1 MNNSKRLLAW
11 QWIAIIAVII
21 LLGGM
26 TFLAGFG
33 TGFGTGRVTAP
44 QYASSAPVAAS
55 ALVRPDAT
63 PAPAAA
69 SALPFLNQGEDV
81 PPEFD
86 LLWEA
91 WSALEDD
98 YYGDLPDT
106 PEMVGGL
113 VTGMLRA
120 AERETDTELD
130 REATA
135 DEVISAVLDILK
147 EDYGTLPAVDR
158 LSYGAINGVMFR
170 LDDDYTFL
178 RDPEQARFF
187 NEGLSGS
194 FEGIGARVAE
204 AEGGGVRIVEPF
216 EGQPA
221 WNAGI
226 RRDDVILTVNG
237 EDVTEM
243 ALSDAISLIRGPKG
257 SDVTLGIKSP
267 EQEAR
272 DVVVTRDT
280 ISIPVVE
287 YELRDD
293 GIAYLR
299 LGEFSTPAVAQVRAA
314 LDEMLA
320 QNPVGLV
327 LDLRGN
333 PGGLLRSAVDISS
346 EFVPD
351 GPILIERFKDGEE
364 QVYDASGKGRAFD
377 IPLVVLVNEGSA
389 SASEILAGAVQD
401 SGRGVLLGTTTFG
414 KGSVQVPHQL
424 SDGSMLSVTT
434 ARWYTPNDRLIHG
447 EGLEPDIEV
456 EPAAEDS
463 GTTDDV
469 QLLEAVK
476 YLQGLDQPSQ

>member
-1 MNNSKRLLAW
+1 MNNPKRGFPL
-11 QWIAIIAVII
+11 QWIAVIAIAV

-26 TFLAGFG
+26 IFVAGFG

-44 QYASSAPVAAS
+44 QYASSAPS
-55 ALVRPDAT
+55 ALVRPE
-63 PAPAAA
+63 PPPPAAA
-69 SALPFLNQGEDV
+69 STLPFLNQGADV

-91 WSALEDD
+91 WDALEKD

-120 AERETDTELD
+120 AEQQTDRELD
-130 REATA
+130 REETA
-135 DEVISAVLDILK
+135 DEVIAAVIDVLEQDL
-147 EDYGTLPAVDR
+147 GTLPDTDR
-158 LSYGAINGVMFR
+158 LTYGAINGVMFR

-187 NEGLSGS
+187 NESLSGS

-226 RRDDVILTVNG
+226 RRDDVILAVDG
-237 EDVTEM
+237 EDVT
-243 ALSDAISLIRGPKG
+243 ATPLSDAITLIRGPKG
-257 SDVTLGIKSP
+257 TDVVLLIKSP
-267 EQEAR
+267 EKEAR
-272 DVVVTRDT
+272 DVTVTRDT
-280 ISIPVVE
+280 ISVPVVE

-299 LGEFSTPAVAQVRAA
+299 LGEFSSPAEVQVQAA
-314 LDEMLA
+314 LKEMLA
-320 QNPVGLV
+320 QNPTGLV

-346 EFVPD
+346 EFVPE
-351 GPILIERFKDGEE
+351 GPILIERFKDGKE
-364 QVYDASGKGRAFD
+364 QVYDATGKGQAFD

-401 SGRGVLLGTTTFG
+401 SGRGILLGTTTFG

-447 EGLEPDIEV
+447 AGLEPDIVV
-456 EPAAEDS
+456 EQPDVAGDV
-463 GTTDDV
+463 TDDL
-469 QLLEAVK
+469 QLQAAVE
-476 YLQGLDQPSQ
+476 YLLDLQQPSP

>member
-1 MNNSKRLLAW
+1 MNNSKRLVSW
-11 QWIAIIAVII
+11 QWIGVIAIII

-26 TFLAGFG
+26 TFVAGFG

-44 QYASSAPVAAS
+44 QYVASAAS
-55 ALVRPDAT
+55 VLVRPDT
-63 PAPAAA
+63 PPAPAAA
-69 SALPFLNQGEDV
+69 SALPFLNQGGDV
-81 PPEFD
+81 PQEFD

-91 WSALEDD
+91 WDTLEKD

-135 DEVISAVLDILK
+135 DEVISAVLGILE

-158 LSYGAINGVMFR
+158 LTYGAINGVMFR

-226 RRDDVILTVNG
+226 RHDDVILSVDG
-237 EDVTEM
+237 EDVTDL

-257 SDVTLGIKSP
+257 SDVVLGIKSP
-267 EQEAR
+267 EQETR
-272 DVVVTRDT
+272 DVTVTRDT

-314 LDEMLA
+314 LEEMLA
-320 QNPVGLV
+320 QNPAGLV

-333 PGGLLRSAVDISS
+333 PGGLLR
-346 EFVPD
+346 
-351 GPILIERFKDGEE
+351 R
-364 QVYDASGKGRAFD
+364 
-377 IPLVVLVNEGSA
+377 
-389 SASEILAGAVQD
+389 
-401 SGRGVLLGTTTFG
+401 RGG
-414 KGSVQVPHQL
+414 
-424 SDGSMLSVTT
+424 
-434 ARWYTPNDRLIHG
+434 
-447 EGLEPDIEV
+447 
-456 EPAAEDS
+456 
-463 GTTDDV
+463 
-469 QLLEAVK
+469 
-476 YLQGLDQPSQ
+476 YLQRVRAGGTDPDRALQGWRGADLRRLRQGARAGHTAGGAGQRRQRQRVGDPGRRGAGHGPRRADGNDDLWQGVGAGPASTERRRDAERHHGALVHAQRPADPRRGTGA

>member
-1 MNNSKRLLAW
+1 MNNSKRGFPL
-11 QWIAIIAVII
+11 QWIVVIAVAV

-26 TFLAGFG
+26 IFVAGFG

-44 QYASSAPVAAS
+44 QYVSNASN
-55 ALVRPDAT
+55 ALVRPDT
-63 PAPAAA
+63 TPPAPAVA
-69 SALPFLNQGEDV
+69 STLPFLAQGSDV

-91 WSALEDD
+91 WDALEKD

-120 AERETDTELD
+120 AERETDSELD

-135 DEVISAVLDILK
+135 DEVITAVVDIL
-147 EDYGTLPAVDR
+147 EQDLGTLPATDR
-158 LSYGAINGVMFR
+158 LTYGAINGVMFR

-226 RRDDVILTVNG
+226 RRDDVILAVDD
-237 EDVTEM
+237 EDVTGM
-243 ALSDAISLIRGPKG
+243 SLSDAIDLIRGPKG
-257 SDVTLGIKSP
+257 TDVVLLIKSP

-272 DVVVTRDT
+272 DVTVTRDT

-299 LGEFSTPAVAQVRAA
+299 LGEFSSPAEVQVHAA
-314 LDEMLA
+314 LKEMLA
-320 QNPVGLV
+320 QNPTGLV

-346 EFVPD
+346 EFVPE

-364 QVYDASGKGRAFD
+364 QVYEATGKGSAFD

-401 SGRGVLLGTTTFG
+401 TGRGILLGTTTFG

-424 SDGSMLSVTT
+424 SDGSLLSVTT
-434 ARWYTPNDRLIHG
+434 ARWFTPNDRLIHG
-447 EGLEPDIEV
+447 EGLAPDIEV
-456 EPAAEDS
+456 KEAAADS
-463 GTTDDV
+463 GETEDV

-476 YLQGLDQPSQ
+476 YLLEHQQPSP

>member
-1 MNNSKRLLAW
+1 MNDSKGGFSWR
-11 QWIAIIAVII
+11 WIGVIAVVI

-26 TFLAGFG
+26 TFVAGFG

-44 QYASSAPVAAS
+44 QYASSAAS
-55 ALVRPDAT
+55 VLARPDA
-63 PAPAAA
+63 PPDAAA
-69 SALPFLNQGEDV
+69 SALPLFQQGDEV
-81 PPEFD
+81 PEEFD

-91 WSALEDD
+91 WNALEAD
-98 YYGDLPDT
+98 YYGELPDT

-120 AERETDTELD
+120 AERETESQLD

-135 DEVISAVLDILK
+135 DEVISAVLGIL
-147 EDYGTLPAVDR
+147 EDEYGTLPAADR
-158 LSYGAINGVMFR
+158 LTYGAINGVMFR

-226 RRDDVILTVNG
+226 RRDDTILAVDG
-237 EDVTEM
+237 QDVT
-243 ALSDAISLIRGPKG
+243 ATSLSDAISLIRGPKG
-257 SDVTLGIKSP
+257 SDVVLLIKSP
-267 EQEAR
+267 DQEPR
-272 DVVVTRDT
+272 DVTVTRDT
-280 ISIPVVE
+280 ISVPVVE

-299 LGEFSTPAVAQVRAA
+299 LGEFSTPALAQVRAA

-320 QNPVGLV
+320 QNPAGLV

-333 PGGLLRSAVDISS
+333 PGGLLSSAVDISS
-346 EFVPD
+346 EFVAE

-364 QVYDASGKGRAFD
+364 KIYDASGRGRALD

-401 SGRGVLLGTTTFG
+401 TGRGVLLGTTTFG

-424 SDGSMLSVTT
+424 SDGAMLSVTT
-434 ARWYTPNDRLIHG
+434 ARWFTPNDRLIHG

-456 EPAAEDS
+456 EEAAE
-463 GTTDDV
+463 GTDTTEDV

-476 YLQGLDQPSQ
+476 YLLGLQEGS

>member
-1 MNNSKRLLAW
+1 M
-11 QWIAIIAVII
+11 WIGIIAVVI

-26 TFLAGFG
+26 TFVAGFG

-44 QYASSAPVAAS
+44 QYASSAAS
-55 ALVRPDAT
+55 VLAHPDSP

-69 SALPFLNQGEDV
+69 SALPFFNQDGDV

-91 WSALEDD
+91 WAALEKD
-98 YYGDLPDT
+98 YYGELPDT

-120 AERETDTELD
+120 AERETDSQLD

-135 DEVISAVLDILK
+135 DEVISAVLGIL
-147 EDYGTLPAVDR
+147 EQDLGTLPAADR
-158 LSYGAINGVMFR
+158 LTYGAINGVMFR

-226 RRDDVILTVNG
+226 RRDDVILAVDG
-237 EDVTEM
+237 QDVTDT

-257 SDVTLGIKSP
+257 SDVLLQIKSP
-267 EQEAR
+267 EQEPR
-272 DVVVTRDT
+272 DVTVTRDT

-299 LGEFSTPAVAQVRAA
+299 LGEFSTPALAQVRAA

-320 QNPVGLV
+320 QDPAGLV

-346 EFVPD
+346 EFVPS

-364 QVYDASGKGRAFD
+364 QTYEASGKGRAFD

-401 SGRGVLLGTTTFG
+401 TGRGILLGTTTFG

-434 ARWYTPNDRLIHG
+434 ARWFTPNDRLIHG
-447 EGLEPDIEV
+447 DGLEPDITV
-456 EPAAEDS
+456 EEAAADS
-463 GTTDDV
+463 GTTEDV

-476 YLQGLDQPSQ
+476 YLLGLQQ